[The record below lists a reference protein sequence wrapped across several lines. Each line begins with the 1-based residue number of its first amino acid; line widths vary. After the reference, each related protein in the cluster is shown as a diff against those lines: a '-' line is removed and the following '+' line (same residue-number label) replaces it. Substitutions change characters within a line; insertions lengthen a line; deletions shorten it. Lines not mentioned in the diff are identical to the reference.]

1 MLFRCI
7 DQNMGSFDWRFE
19 RVVVDYRQEDILHF
33 TKELKS
39 HEFIRRFSKAN
50 SVFADW
56 VEDNP
61 SMLKKCMEHDFNVW
75 NIKTKMKKIGIDSND
90 YEELV

>member
-1 MLFRCI
+1 
-7 DQNMGSFDWRFE
+7 MGSFDWRFE
-19 RVVVDYRQEDILHF
+19 RVVVDYRKEDILHF